1 MAQNRKVFIIG
12 GGGMVG
18 ATAAYALAIKEVA
31 QEIVLID
38 IAKELVEGQAMDI
51 DDAMA
56 FTDGVTVRTGTY
68 DEIADDDIVVITGGA
83 AQKPGQTRLELLGIN
98 AGIIKGIAKD
108 VVKNGV
114 KPFIVVVTNPVDI
127 LTYVA
132 LKESGL
138 PKERVFGTGTSL
150 DTARVRV
157 ALANKLDV
165 SESEVS
171 AYVLGEHGDSSFV
184 ALSGATIGGIAV
196 SEFEGY
202 TPEISQHITQDIR
215 DRVYKIIDAKK
226 STYYGIGQVV
236 SEIVD
241 AMMHHAPSIF
251 PTCSLASGE
260 YGLHNVVIGLPSQIN
275 TEGVKILD
283 GYRLN
288 AKEKQSLS
296 KSAAVVNEAIQSLHK
311 K

>member
-1 MAQNRKVFIIG
+1 MAHNRKVFIVG

-31 QEIVLID
+31 QEIILVD

-56 FTDGVTVRTGTY
+56 FTDGITVRVGTY
-68 DEIADDDIVVITGGA
+68 DEISDDDIVVITGGA
-83 AQKPGQTRLELLGIN
+83 AQKPGQTRLELLDIN
-98 AGIIKGIAKD
+98 ANIIKGIAHE
-108 VVKNGV
+108 VVKNGA
-114 KPFIVVVTNPVDI
+114 KPFIVVVTNPVDV

-132 LKESGL
+132 FKESGL

-157 ALANKLDV
+157 ALANRLNV

-184 ALSGATIGGIAV
+184 ALSGATIGGIAI
-196 SEFEGY
+196 SELDGY
-202 TPEISQHITQDIR
+202 VPEISQHITQDIR

-251 PTCSLASGE
+251 PTCSLTDGE

-275 TEGVKILD
+275 TDGVKILD
-283 GYRLN
+283 GYHLN

-296 KSAAVVNEAIQSLHK
+296 KSAAVINEAIQSMHK
-311 K
+311 

>member
-98 AGIIKGIAKD
+98 TGIIKGIAKD

-114 KPFIVVVTNPVDI
+114 KPFIV
-127 LTYVA
+127 
-132 LKESGL
+132 S
-138 PKERVFGTGTSL
+138 
-150 DTARVRV
+150 
-157 ALANKLDV
+157 
-165 SESEVS
+165 
-171 AYVLGEHGDSSFV
+171 
-184 ALSGATIGGIAV
+184 
-196 SEFEGY
+196 
-202 TPEISQHITQDIR
+202 
-215 DRVYKIIDAKK
+215 
-226 STYYGIGQVV
+226 
-236 SEIVD
+236 
-241 AMMHHAPSIF
+241 
-251 PTCSLASGE
+251 
-260 YGLHNVVIGLPSQIN
+260 
-275 TEGVKILD
+275 
-283 GYRLN
+283 
-288 AKEKQSLS
+288 
-296 KSAAVVNEAIQSLHK
+296 
-311 K
+311 